1 MNCREIICE
10 MPEITKLH
18 IYINEIRILN
28 RNDCFGRQKKRV
40 SIREEIKYWKKKRW
54 YGSKFRTIHFA
65 FLRCTC
71 TDQKSLSNAWQAF
84 YLSKLSF
91 VRQVDWSGSPGRL
104 WKSWHCDL
112 YSKNFPLVIDKRYT
126 DYCYLGKVYRLLV
139 VLVNLFIQRLMN
151 VMLSGKI
158 WEFNTQPRK
167 SVYHLIFTVS
177 RVSRILAQ
185 NNHLAQCK
193 KDEQNIVRER
203 LSNVMLHLWTKIDW
217 SNA

>member
-1 MNCREIICE
+1 MVWKQISHNTLCIFAMHMYWSKISKQCLASIL
-10 MPEITKLH
+10 PFKTFFCSSSGLKWITWATLK
-18 IYINEIRILN
+18 ILTL
-28 RNDCFGRQKKRV
+28 RFILEKFPSGDRQKV
-40 SIREEIKYWKKKRW
+40 
-54 YGSKFRTIHFA
+54 H
-65 FLRCTC
+65 
-71 TDQKSLSNAWQAF
+71 
-84 YLSKLSF
+84 
-91 VRQVDWSGSPGRL
+91 RL
-104 WKSWHCDL
+104 L
-112 YSKNFPLVIDKRYT
+112 L
-126 DYCYLGKVYRLLV
+126 LLLV